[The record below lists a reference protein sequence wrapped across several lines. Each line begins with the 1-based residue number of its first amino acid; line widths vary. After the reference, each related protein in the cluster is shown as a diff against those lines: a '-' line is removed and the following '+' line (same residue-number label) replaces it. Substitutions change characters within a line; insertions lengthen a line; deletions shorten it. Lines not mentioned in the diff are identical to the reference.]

1 MEKQKNIFKIF
12 IFIEL
17 VLVFFLFLNVSK
29 KLNLFID
36 EYISLASNTSFF
48 KNLDFNGGAKTGGS
62 YSVMLTSGPL
72 SAVGSVIGWNVSKN
86 LFVAR
91 FFNFIWA
98 MSLHLIFINYI
109 KKYYEINKDLMI
121 IFSIFSLV
129 LIPWF
134 FGVLYSIGEITS
146 TIFSFYSILMF
157 PHNRK
162 FSLVLF
168 SLSIFYGKLILIVI
182 FGVFYLTYI
191 YIHKE
196 YRKIVLDFLLFSFPA
211 IIWLLLV
218 SLFYKNGSVI
228 NYAFEFFN
236 FNLINNQSAGF
247 KELGFLTLRDY
258 FFSFQ
263 NSEVMK
269 WSLADILRVLFSPLI
284 FSFIFIYS
292 YKNLNIGLQK
302 IVYPVLLSS
311 NFLYLWFWLLSP
323 TKWIRYSQHFL
334 LLQMLFLFFYLSQK
348 NLKIRKFKISLIT
361 IYLLVF
367 MSSTFLI
374 LVTLTLLIGL
384 LIFDKFKLDVNIN
397 YFICFFLIINL
408 LNLNYE
414 YSLKQDYN
422 FNFIECKE
430 RLNSFE
436 CYLEYTNQ

>member
-1 MEKQKNIFKIF
+1 MKQLSILKIF
-12 IFIEL
+12 IFIEI
-17 VLVFFLFLNVSK
+17 VLIIYLFFNVSK

-48 KNLDFNGGAKTGGS
+48 KNLDFNGGVKTGGS

-86 LFVAR
+86 LFIAR

-98 MSLHLIFINYI
+98 MSLHLIFTNFV
-109 KKYYEINKDLMI
+109 KRYYKINKDFMI

-129 LIPWF
+129 LVPWF

-146 TIFSFYSILMF
+146 TIICFYGILIF
-157 PHNRK
+157 PYNRK
-162 FSLVLF
+162 FSLVLI

-182 FGVFYLTYI
+182 FGIFYLAYVYI
-191 YIHKE
+191 QKE
-196 YRKIVLDFLLFSFPA
+196 YKKVFFDFLFFSFPA
-211 IIWLLLV
+211 TLWLILV
-218 SLFYKNGSVI
+218 FLFYKDGNVFSYVI
-228 NYAFEFFN
+228 EFFN
-236 FNLINNQSAGF
+236 FNFTNNQSAGL
-247 KELGFLTLRDY
+247 KELGFLTIRDY

-284 FSFIFIYS
+284 FSFIFIFY
-292 YKNLNIGLQK
+292 YKYLNIGLQK

-348 NLKIRKFKISLIT
+348 NLKMSKFKIFLIVM
-361 IYLLVF
+361 YLLVF
-367 MSSTFLI
+367 MSSTLLI
-374 LVTLTLLIGL
+374 LITLILFSGI
-384 LIFDKFKLDVNIN
+384 LIFDKFKIEVNIN
-397 YFICFFLIINL
+397 YFIYFFLLINL
-408 LNLNYE
+408 FNLNYE
-414 YSLKQDYN
+414 YSLKPDYN
-422 FNFIECKE
+422 FIFTECIEK
-430 RLNSFE
+430 LNSFE
-436 CYLEYTNQ
+436 CYLEYINQ

>member
-1 MEKQKNIFKIF
+1 MKQQNILKIF
-12 IFIEL
+12 ISIQL
-17 VLVFFLFLNVSK
+17 LLVFFLFLNISN

-48 KNLDFNGGAKTGGS
+48 KNLDFNGGTKTGGS

-86 LFVAR
+86 LFIAR

-109 KKYYEINKDLMI
+109 KKYYKINTDSMI

-146 TIFSFYSILMF
+146 TILCFYSILMF

-162 FSLVLF
+162 LSLALF
-168 SLSIFYGKLILIVI
+168 SLSIFYGKLILIAI
-182 FGVFYLTYI
+182 FGIFYLTYI
-191 YIHKE
+191 YIQKE
-196 YRKIVLDFLLFSFPA
+196 YRKVIFDSLFFSFPA

-218 SLFYKNGSVI
+218 SLFYENGSVI
-228 NYAFEFFN
+228 NYVIEFFN
-236 FNLINNQSAGF
+236 FNFTNNQSAGLR
-247 KELGFLTLRDY
+247 ELGFLTLRDY

-263 NSEVMK
+263 NSEVIK
-269 WSLADILRVLFSPLI
+269 WSFADVLRVLFSPLI
-284 FSFIFIYS
+284 FSFIFVYF
-292 YKNLNIGLQK
+292 YKNLSIGLQK
-302 IVYPVLLSS
+302 IIYPILLST

-348 NLKIRKFKISLIT
+348 NLEIDKFKICLI
-361 IYLLVF
+361 IAYLLVF
-367 MSSTFLI
+367 MSSTLLI
-374 LVTLTLLIGL
+374 LITLILFIGFL
-384 LIFDKFKLDVNIN
+384 NFEKFKLDTYIN
-397 YFICFFLIINL
+397 YFIYFFLLINL

-414 YSLKQDYN
+414 YNLKPDYN

-430 RLNSFE
+430 KLNSFD